1 MSPAIT
7 AVKGGLLHLQY
18 IKFLSSKVI
27 YQHQDMAKSLEALF
41 FPDSNLTK
49 NRQKDYKIVFDIA
62 KPMLLIIPSM
72 KTMSTNLVSKF
83 HTLELTVDCSRTMH
97 SFQPSETCE
106 CACDN

>member
-49 NRQKDYKIVFDIA
+49 NRQKDYKIVFD
-62 KPMLLIIPSM
+62 S
-72 KTMSTNLVSKF
+72 KTYASYNPVDENNEYQPCIKVSYF
-83 HTLELTVDCSRTMH
+83 RVDRRSL
-97 SFQPSETCE
+97 
-106 CACDN
+106 